1 MEETPVIPESA
12 LPKKNIVR
20 RLYDWVLSLAETRYG
35 TPALFVLAFVESSVF
50 PVPPDVLQVALS
62 ASKPK
67 RAFWY
72 ATVSLTGSVLGAF
85 LGFLIG
91 LVFWTATQ
99 DFFYHYVFSRETFAI
114 VAGDERAGITREQ
127 RSTLTGGKEVKLV
140 CRSDFAQEAS
150 KVEIVC
156 CPNAKARLHEEEFE
170 WTKQDVE
177 QPELWRGVKLFHP
190 PKLIKRETFTFHK
203 TDQADHRV
211 GDGQIFSVHFYD
223 RENRVLDSFDIMQ
236 KGLYHEHGFW
246 AILITAPTPIPYKI
260 FTIAAGVCQ
269 ISLLTLFVASV
280 FGRGARFYAVAA
292 VMYYFG
298 PAVMRL
304 VDKYFNLAC
313 VLFTLLVIVGLVALK
328 FLKHF
333 A

>member
-1 MEETPVIPESA
+1 MEETPDVSA
-12 LPKKNIVR
+12 SPRRNIVR
-20 RLYDWVLSLAETRYG
+20 RLYDWVLSWAETKYG

-91 LVFWTATQ
+91 YAFWTVSQ
-99 DFFYHYVFSRETFAI
+99 DFFYDYVFSRETFAI
-114 VAGDERAGITREQ
+114 VAGDEMAGITHRENPD
-127 RSTLTGGKEVKLV
+127 EVK
-140 CRSDFAQEAS
+140 E
-150 KVEIVC
+150 
-156 CPNAKARLHEEEFE
+156 
-170 WTKQDVE
+170 
-177 QPELWRGVKLFHP
+177 
-190 PKLIKRETFTFHK
+190 
-203 TDQADHRV
+203 
-211 GDGQIFSVHFYD
+211 
-223 RENRVLDSFDIMQ
+223 
-236 KGLYHEHGFW
+236 GLYHKYGFW

-260 FTIAAGVCQ
+260 FTIAAGVCG
-269 ISLLTLFVASV
+269 ISLWVLFIASV

-292 VMYYFG
+292 VMYFFG

-304 VDKYFNLAC
+304 VDQYFNLMC
-313 VLFTLLVIVGLVALK
+313 VLFTILVIVGLVALK
-328 FLKHF
+328 YLKYF